1 MKVPVPPRLMI
12 DLWRMG
18 PRVLLPLLLLLLSRC
33 GDRGSGT
40 VEPDLFVDSVTF
52 RKELDSAK
60 VMMRHGEIADVE
72 RIVHRVLRESKDSP
86 ALRKQRMVAR
96 SLLGQ
101 VYQWRAELDS
111 ALLMHEEVLRMAEA
125 SLDTFWIGAAWIN
138 IGVARDLQ
146 GDYAGAMQAG
156 YSAMRWKELL
166 GDRLSMARVLH
177 NLSALQWRRDSTEQA
192 LALLQRSLAI
202 KRELDTPALASGL
215 NGLGV
220 LLIDLGRMD
229 TAIAVLR
236 ESLLLE
242 DSLNSGATRENMG
255 SNLGL
260 AFERAGMLDSAA
272 HHYRQGLYDARQ
284 HGNQEVAIRCLY
296 GLGDVRRAQGRY
308 AEARTFLDSSL
319 VLAQRIGSLE
329 DEKEAHL
336 SLVQLHERLDD
347 PERALEHFRAY
358 HALSDSLM
366 NAGTQAAMEELSLR
380 YDTEKKDR
388 ENAALRAAQELA
400 DLRAERNRWI
410 AIGIGV
416 VALALV
422 ALSWVLVQRNRHRA
436 RQREA
441 ELEQQAL
448 RLQMDPHFLF
458 NALNTIPGLY
468 ANGDA
473 IKANDHVGHLSRFL
487 RLVLETSRRRT
498 IPLEQ
503 EVQLVEHYLR
513 ISENRKPDSFTWDV
527 RVMPYVQPERVAI
540 PPMLIQPV
548 VENAIEHGFNG
559 RSKGHVSVL
568 VDRAGS
574 VLHIEV
580 RDDGIGRGTALQR
593 PSHRSGTSLGMDLVR
608 QRIAL
613 FDKHTSI
620 TEAVQVRDG
629 RAEDGSPRGTVV
641 TLRLRVQ
648 LMSEHD
654 AAGDRG

>member
-1 MKVPVPPRLMI
+1 MLLVACGGSST
-12 DLWRMG
+12 G
-18 PRVLLPLLLLLLSRC
+18 PGHQLASL
-33 GDRGSGT
+33 
-40 VEPDLFVDSVTF
+40 DSLTF
-52 RKELDSAK
+52 RPELDTARE
-60 VMMRHGEIADVE
+60 MLRRGDIEGVE
-72 RIVHRVLRESKDSP
+72 RIAQQVLRDSKGAP
-86 ALRKQRMVAR
+86 ALRKQRMQAR
-96 SLLGQ
+96 SLQGQ
-101 VYQWRAELDS
+101 VYQWRSELDS

-125 SLDTFWIGAAWIN
+125 ALDTFWIGAAWIN

-156 YSAMRWKELL
+156 LSAMRWKELQ
-166 GDRLSMARVLH
+166 GDSMSIARVLH
-177 NLSALQWRRDSTEQA
+177 NLSSLQWRRDSTAQA
-192 LALLQRSLAI
+192 LALMQRSLAI
-202 KRELDTPALASGL
+202 KRKLDTHALASGL

-220 LLIDLGRMD
+220 LLIDLKRPD
-229 TAIAVLR
+229 TAITVLR

-242 DSLNSGATRENMG
+242 DSLNHGAVRENMV

-260 AFERAGMLDSAA
+260 AFEQMGQLDSAA
-272 HHYRQGLYDARQ
+272 VNYRRALEDARE
-284 HGNQEVAIRCLY
+284 HRNQEVEIRCLY
-296 GLGDVRRAQGRY
+296 GLGDVYRAQERY
-308 AEARTFLDSSL
+308 AEARALLDSSL
-319 VLAQRIGSLE
+319 VLAERIGSLE
-329 DEKEAHL
+329 DEKEAHI
-336 SLVQLHERLDD
+336 SLVHLHERLDD
-347 PERALEHFRAY
+347 PQQALVHFRAY

-366 NAGTQAAMEELSLR
+366 NAGTQAAMEELALQ

-388 ENAALRAAQELA
+388 ENAELRAAQELA
-400 DLRAERNRWI
+400 DLRAERNRWL

-416 VALALV
+416 VAFALLM
-422 ALSWVLVQRNRHRA
+422 LSWMLVQRNRHRA

-468 ANGDA
+468 ANGDGV
-473 IKANDHVGHLSRFL
+473 KANDHVGHLSRFL

-513 ISENRKPDSFTWDV
+513 ISENRKPDSFTWEL
-527 RVMPYVQPERVAI
+527 RVMPYVQAERVAI

-580 RDDGIGRGTALQR
+580 RDDGIGRNTAAQR
-593 PSHRSGTSLGMDLVR
+593 PSRRNGTSLGIDLVR

-613 FDKHTSI
+613 FDKQTSI

-629 RAEDGSPRGTVV
+629 RAEDGSARGTVV
-641 TLRLRVQ
+641 TIRLRVQ

>member
-1 MKVPVPPRLMI
+1 VSPH
-12 DLWRMG
+12 
-18 PRVLLPLLLLLLSRC
+18 VLLPVLIILLCGC
-33 GDRGSGT
+33 GDRGSGAG
-40 VEPDLFVDSVTF
+40 VSDLPEDSITF
-52 RKELDSAK
+52 RMELDTAK
-60 VMMRHGEIADVE
+60 LMMRHGDVAGVE
-72 RIVHRVLRESKDSP
+72 RIAQQVLRESKGS
-86 ALRKQRMVAR
+86 ATMRKQRMLAR

-101 VYQWRAELDS
+101 VYQWRSEPDS
-111 ALLMHEEVLRMAEA
+111 ALLMYEEVLRMAEA

-138 IGVARDLQ
+138 IGVARNLQ

-156 YSAMRWKELL
+156 LSAMRWKELL
-166 GDRLSMARVLH
+166 GDSMSLARVLH
-177 NLSALQWRRDSTEQA
+177 NLSGLQWQRDSTEQA
-192 LALLQRSLAI
+192 LALLQRSIAI
-202 KRELDTPALASGL
+202 KRELDAPALASGL

-220 LLIDLGRMD
+220 LLIDMERLD
-229 TAIAVLR
+229 TAVAVLW

-242 DSLNSGATRENMG
+242 DSLNNGATRENMV

-260 AFERAGMLDSAA
+260 AYERMGQLDSAA
-272 HHYRQGLYDARQ
+272 HHYLRGLEDARE
-284 HGNQEVAIRCLY
+284 HGNQEVEIRCLY
-296 GLGDVRRAQGRY
+296 GLGDVYRALGRFE
-308 AEARTFLDSSL
+308 EARTLLDSSL
-319 VLAQRIGSLE
+319 ALAERIGSLE
-329 DEKEAHL
+329 DEKEAHI

-347 PERALEHFRAY
+347 PERALEHYRAY

-366 NAGTQAAMEELSLR
+366 NAGTQAAMEELALQ

-388 ENAALRAAQELA
+388 ENADLRAAQVLA

-422 ALSWVLVQRNRHRA
+422 VLSWMLVQRNRQRA
-436 RQREA
+436 LQRES

-468 ANGDA
+468 ATGDA

-513 ISENRKPDSFTWDV
+513 ISENRKPDSFTWEV
-527 RVMPYVQPERVAI
+527 RVMPYVQAERVAI

-548 VENAIEHGFNG
+548 VENAIEHGLNG
-559 RSKGHVSVL
+559 RSRGHVSVL

-580 RDDGIGRGTALQR
+580 RDDGIGRSMAAHR
-593 PSHRSGTSLGMDLVR
+593 PSRRNGTSLGMDLVR

-613 FDKHTSI
+613 FDRNTSI

-641 TLRLRVQ
+641 TIRLRVQ

-654 AAGDRG
+654 AVGDRG

>member
-1 MKVPVPPRLMI
+1 MLLMACGGSST
-12 DLWRMG
+12 G
-18 PRVLLPLLLLLLSRC
+18 PGHPAASL
-33 GDRGSGT
+33 
-40 VEPDLFVDSVTF
+40 DSLTF
-52 RKELDSAK
+52 RPELDTARE
-60 VMMRHGEIADVE
+60 MLRRGDIEGVE
-72 RIVHRVLRESKDSP
+72 RIAQMVLRDSKGAS
-86 ALRKQRMVAR
+86 ALQKQRMLAR
-96 SLLGQ
+96 SLQGQ
-101 VYQWRAELDS
+101 VYQWRSELDS

-125 SLDTFWIGAAWIN
+125 ALDTFWIGAAWIN

-156 YSAMRWKELL
+156 LSAMRWKELQ
-166 GDRLSMARVLH
+166 GDSMSIARVLH
-177 NLSALQWRRDSTEQA
+177 NLSSLQWRRDSTAQA
-192 LALLQRSLAI
+192 LALMQRSLAI
-202 KRELDTPALASGL
+202 KRKLDTPALASGL

-220 LLIDLGRMD
+220 LLIDLKRPD
-229 TAIAVLR
+229 TAITVLR

-242 DSLNSGATRENMG
+242 DSLNHGSSRENMV

-260 AFERAGMLDSAA
+260 AFEQMGQLDSAA
-272 HHYRQGLYDARQ
+272 VNYRRAMEDARE
-284 HGNQEVAIRCLY
+284 HGNQEVEIRCLY
-296 GLGDVRRAQGRY
+296 GLGDVYRAQERY
-308 AEARTFLDSSL
+308 AEARALLDSSL
-319 VLAQRIGSLE
+319 ALAERIGSLE
-329 DEKEAHL
+329 DEKEAHI
-336 SLVQLHERLDD
+336 SLVQLYERINDPRQALD
-347 PERALEHFRAY
+347 HFRAY

-366 NAGTQAAMEELSLR
+366 NAGTQAAMEELTLQ

-388 ENAALRAAQELA
+388 ENAELRAAQELA
-400 DLRAERNRWI
+400 DLRAERNRWL

-416 VALALV
+416 VAFALLM
-422 ALSWVLVQRNRHRA
+422 LSWMLVQRNRHRA

-468 ANGDA
+468 ANGDGV
-473 IKANDHVGHLSRFL
+473 KANDHVGHLSRFL

-513 ISENRKPDSFTWDV
+513 ISENRKPDSFTWEL
-527 RVMPYVQPERVAI
+527 RVMPYVQAERVAI

-580 RDDGIGRGTALQR
+580 RDDGIGRNTAAQR
-593 PSHRSGTSLGMDLVR
+593 PSRRNGTSLGIDLVR

-613 FDKHTSI
+613 FDKQTSI

-629 RAEDGSPRGTVV
+629 RAEDGSARGTVV
-641 TLRLRVQ
+641 TIRLRVQ